1 MRTACAVRV
10 GGGEF
15 GGLSSFELQGVT
27 SSGEVSEVRDLVA
40 FWGLEIGGQ
49 RVGVAGDDD
58 DSNDTVHE
66 SDW

>member
-1 MRTACAVRV
+1 M
-10 GGGEF
+10 
-15 GGLSSFELQGVT
+15 T

>member
-1 MRTACAVRV
+1 M
-10 GGGEF
+10 
-15 GGLSSFELQGVT
+15 T

-58 DSNDTVHE
+58 DSNDSVYE
-66 SDW
+66 FDW